1 MKSVPLTTVS
11 IPVGGV
17 MLDAYITIP
26 EYPKG
31 VVLFS
36 HGSGSSRQSPR
47 NRFVAEVL
55 NENGIATLLADLLT
69 EEEDSIYETRFDIAL
84 LTKRLVG
91 ITRWAVEQPRLE
103 GLGVGYFGASTGAAS
118 ALRAAALLKDDIQA
132 VVSRGGRPD
141 LAEDALPAVEAPTLL
156 IVGSLDGPVIEMN
169 RAAYKSMH
177 CQKKLEIVEGAT
189 HLFEEP
195 GKLEEVAR
203 LATQWFGRYLVKKP
217 VASL

>member
-1 MKSVPLTTVS
+1 MNSVQLTTVS

-17 MLDAYITIP
+17 TLDAYITVP
-26 EYPKG
+26 DNPKG

-55 NENGIATLLADLLT
+55 NEKGMATLLADLLT
-69 EEEDSIYETRFDIAL
+69 EEEDSFYETRFDIKL
-84 LTKRLVG
+84 LTERLVG
-91 ITRWAVEQPRLE
+91 ITRWAIEQPMLE
-103 GLGVGYFGASTGAAS
+103 GLGMGYFGASTGAAS
-118 ALRAAALLKDDIQA
+118 ALRAAAFLKDGIQA

-141 LAEDALPAVEAPTLL
+141 LAEDALPSVNAPTLL

-169 RAAYKSMH
+169 RAAYKAMH

-195 GKLEEVAR
+195 GKLDEVAR
-203 LATQWFGRYLVKKP
+203 LATQWFERYLVKKP
-217 VASL
+217 EPAL